1 MGGLLSALNAG
12 KTSLRTSQ
20 KAVEIAG
27 NNIANVN
34 TPGYSRQTPVFNPV
48 PSLELNGYFIGQ
60 GVNIDSI
67 AREHDVF
74 LTRQIHNKAAVLGE
88 ESGRSAPMAELE
100 RIFNLGDNSLA
111 TEVDRFF
118 DAWAELSTN
127 PAGQTEREIVVQRGE
142 LLASSFNSTVT
153 SLRQAQ
159 TNINA
164 SVESMITAVNP
175 KLQEIADLNL
185 RISSIEIS
193 GQGANT
199 DRDRRDMLLEE
210 VSHALG
216 ATYYEENGMVSV
228 QLPGGLPLVQD
239 TVAMKLEGYY
249 DTSNNLQLRL
259 NAGSAPIDLALR
271 NIGGEFKGVM
281 SVRDEFIPARVT
293 ELDHLAYT
301 IASTVNTQHSAGVK
315 LDGTPA
321 GNFFGPTP
329 FPLVESGFAKAMTV
343 NLTSGSE
350 VAAGTGG
357 ALGDNTN
364 ALAIVKLRDSLTA
377 VDGSDSFTGYY
388 SKIASKVGI
397 ESNRSALTLGGTEDA
412 MVQLRNM
419 RDGAVGV
426 SLEEEMVN
434 LMQYQKGFE
443 ASAKYLATV
452 NELMDTLLNMKR

>member
-12 KTSLRTSQ
+12 KTALGTSQ

-34 TPGYSRQTPVFNPV
+34 TPGYSRQVAVFNPV

-88 ESGRSAPMAELE
+88 EGGRSAPMSELE
-100 RIFNLGDNSLA
+100 RIFSIGDNSIA

-127 PAGQTEREIVVQRGE
+127 PAGQTERQIVVQRGE
-142 LLASSFNSTVT
+142 LLAERFNSTVT
-153 SLRQAQ
+153 DLRQAQ
-159 TNINA
+159 NNINA
-164 SVESMITAVNP
+164 SVESMVTAINP

-185 RISSIEIS
+185 RISTIEIS
-193 GQGANT
+193 GQGANS
-199 DRDRRDMLLEE
+199 DRDRRDMLLED
-210 VSHALG
+210 VSKALG
-216 ATYYEENGMVSV
+216 ATYYEERGMVSV
-228 QLPGGLPLVQD
+228 QLPGGMPLVQD
-239 TVAMKLEGYY
+239 TAAMQLEGYY

-259 NAGSAPIDLALR
+259 KAGASTIDLGL
-271 NIGGEFKGVM
+271 NNLGGEFKGVM
-281 SVRDEFIPARVT
+281 SVRDEFIPARVA
-293 ELDHLAYT
+293 ELDHLAYG
-301 IASTVNTQHSAGVK
+301 IASAVNTEHAAGVK
-315 LDGTPA
+315 LDGTAA
-321 GNFFGPTP
+321 GDFFGPL
-329 FPLVESGFAKAMTV
+329 PLVESGFAKAMNM
-343 NLTSGSE
+343 NLSSGAE
-350 VAAGTGG
+350 VAAGRGG

-364 ALAIVKLRDSLTA
+364 ALALVKLRDSLTA
-377 VDGSDSFTGYY
+377 IDGADSFTGFY

-397 ESNRSALTLGGTEDA
+397 EANRSALTLGGTEDA

-419 RDGAVGV
+419 RDAAVGV
-426 SLEEEMVN
+426 SLEEEMIN

-443 ASAKYLATV
+443 ASAKYLSTV
-452 NELMDTLLNMKR
+452 NELMDTLLSLKR

>member
-1 MGGLLSALNAG
+1 ML
-12 KTSLRTSQ
+12 
-20 KAVEIAG
+20 
-27 NNIANVN
+27 
-34 TPGYSRQTPVFNPV
+34 F
-48 PSLELNGYFIGQ
+48 
-60 GVNIDSI
+60 
-67 AREHDVF
+67 
-74 LTRQIHNKAAVLGE
+74 
-88 ESGRSAPMAELE
+88 RS
-100 RIFNLGDNSLA
+100 
-111 TEVDRFF
+111 
-118 DAWAELSTN
+118 
-127 PAGQTEREIVVQRGE
+127 
-142 LLASSFNSTVT
+142 
-153 SLRQAQ
+153 
-159 TNINA
+159 
-164 SVESMITAVNP
+164 
-175 KLQEIADLNL
+175 
-185 RISSIEIS
+185 
-193 GQGANT
+193 
-199 DRDRRDMLLEE
+199 
-210 VSHALG
+210 
-216 ATYYEENGMVSV
+216 
-228 QLPGGLPLVQD
+228 
-239 TVAMKLEGYY
+239 
-249 DTSNNLQLRL
+249 
-259 NAGSAPIDLALR
+259 GSAPIDLALR